1 MESSSRDRIWRE
13 QIEQMVLLRQSMDE
27 ARDKLGE
34 IKREGRAD
42 GLNMD
47 AVNALLPV
55 LSQHPHDKGARVLL
69 QMIRYA
75 ELVGAELNT
84 LTQHS
89 ISVSEAEA
97 PLGPQTDVA
106 GVQSGSAAASRQK
119 SRILTRLRLSSQV
132 VAAVSLSIGLIWLL
146 N

>member
-1 MESSSRDRIWRE
+1 MESSSKDRMWRE
-13 QIEQMVLLRQSMDE
+13 QIEQMVLLRQSIDE
-27 ARDKLGE
+27 AQDKLGDR
-34 IKREGRAD
+34 KREGRAD
-42 GLNMD
+42 GLNMA

-55 LSQHPHDKGARVLL
+55 LSKHPHDKGASVLNEV
-69 QMIRYA
+69 IRYA

-84 LTQHS
+84 HTQHG

-106 GVQSGSAAASRQK
+106 GVQSGSAAAWRQR